1 MEPSSKRRVS
11 VSRRG
16 ALAAAATFLLLA
28 GCVSFRNMRAK
39 NAYLKGDIDTAESLT
54 DSALQ
59 SDPSNLEAKR
69 LGAKIAT
76 RRGADALDRGDVA
89 AARGYFQKAV
99 NLYPADEVAEKY
111 LDMLRREE
119 ATRVVK

>member
-1 MEPSSKRRVS
+1 
-11 VSRRG
+11 
-16 ALAAAATFLLLA
+16 LAAAATFLLLA

-89 AARGYFQKAV
+89 AARGDFQKAV

>member
-1 MEPSSKRRVS
+1 M
-11 VSRRG
+11 SRRG
-16 ALAAAATFLLLA
+16 ARVVATTLLLLA
-28 GCVSFRNMRAK
+28 GCVSFRDMRAK
-39 NAYLKGDIDTAESLT
+39 NAYLKGDIDTAEALT
-54 DSALQ
+54 DSSLQ
-59 SDPSNLEAKR
+59 SDPTDLQARR

-99 NLYPADEVAEKY
+99 DLYPADEVAEKY
-111 LDMLRREE
+111 LDMIRREE

>member
-1 MEPSSKRRVS
+1 MSPRE
-11 VSRRG
+11 
-16 ALAAAATFLLLA
+16 ALAVVVTALLFS
-28 GCVSFRNMRAK
+28 GCVSFRDMRAE
-39 NAYLKGDIDTAESLT
+39 NAYLKGDINTAEELT
-54 DSALQ
+54 DSALK
-59 SDPSNLEAKR
+59 SDPNDLQAKR

-99 NLYPADEVAEKY
+99 NLYPADEVAENY
-111 LDMLRREE
+111 LDMIRREE

>member
-1 MEPSSKRRVS
+1 M
-11 VSRRG
+11 SRRG
-16 ALAAAATFLLLA
+16 ALAAAATLLLLA
-28 GCVSFRNMRAK
+28 GCVSFRDMRAK

-59 SDPSNLEAKR
+59 SDPSDLEAKR

-111 LDMLRREE
+111 LDMVRREE

>member
-1 MEPSSKRRVS
+1 MSRWGPS
-11 VSRRG
+11 
-16 ALAAAATFLLLA
+16 AAAVTLLLLT
-28 GCVSFRNMRAK
+28 GCVSFRDMRAK

-59 SDPSNLEAKR
+59 SDPSDLEAKR

-89 AARGYFQKAV
+89 AARGYFQKAE

-111 LDMLRREE
+111 LDMLRRDE

>member
-1 MEPSSKRRVS
+1 M
-11 VSRRG
+11 SRRG
-16 ALAAAATFLLLA
+16 ALAAAATLLLLA
-28 GCVSFRNMRAK
+28 GCVSFRDMRAK

-59 SDPSNLEAKR
+59 SDPSDLEAKR

-76 RRGADALDRGDVA
+76 RRGADALDRGDLA

-99 NLYPADEVAEKY
+99 NLYPADEVAENY
-111 LDMLRREE
+111 LDMVRREE

>member
-1 MEPSSKRRVS
+1 M
-11 VSRRG
+11 SRRG
-16 ALAAAATFLLLA
+16 ARVVAATLLLLA
-28 GCVSFRNMRAK
+28 GCVSFRDMRAK
-39 NAYLKGDIDTAESLT
+39 NAYLKGDIDTAEALT
-54 DSALQ
+54 ESSLQ
-59 SDPSNLEAKR
+59 SDPSDLQARK

-111 LDMLRREE
+111 LDMIRREE
-119 ATRVVK
+119 GTRVVR

>member
-1 MEPSSKRRVS
+1 M
-11 VSRRG
+11 
-16 ALAAAATFLLLA
+16 AAATLLLLA
-28 GCVSFRNMRAK
+28 GCVSFRDMRAK

-59 SDPSNLEAKR
+59 SDPSDLEAKR

-89 AARGYFQKAV
+89 AARSYFQKAA

-119 ATRVVK
+119 ATMVK